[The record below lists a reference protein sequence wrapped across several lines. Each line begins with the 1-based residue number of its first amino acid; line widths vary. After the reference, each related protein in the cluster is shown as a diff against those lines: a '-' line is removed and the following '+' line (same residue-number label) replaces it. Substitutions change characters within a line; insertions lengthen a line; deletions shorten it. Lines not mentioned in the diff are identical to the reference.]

1 MTYKLIGFQES
12 CAVVLNVDANSP
24 EHALEIAQKTNPHIN
39 FQMPENYSTTV
50 TSRGDCEMFGGVPHP
65 DSDGDE
71 FLRGDAL
78 ADAYDK
84 EVNRMVFSDDE
95 VLNEIHNDVSQW
107 HALPGDMLMFGD
119 PNDYQKPPH
128 IITMFTGVQ
137 DEQLDLFEQ
146 KHADYG
152 RDNIMSGDAGDPV
165 AKTEALLSIYVRMQD
180 KLNRLKRLIDSSA
193 SVKGETVRDTLL
205 DLANYATIGTVVY
218 DGEWKDG

>member
-12 CAVVLNVDANSP
+12 CAVVLNVDADSP

-39 FQMPENYSTTV
+39 FQMPENYSATV
-50 TSRGDCEMFGGVPHP
+50 TATGDKSMFDATTDTWNV
-65 DSDGDE
+65 DGDD
-71 FLRGDAL
+71 LL
-78 ADAYDK
+78 
-84 EVNRMVFSDDE
+84 
-95 VLNEIHNDVSQW
+95 L
-107 HALPGDMLMFGD
+107 FGN
-119 PNDYQKPPH
+119 PLTYQTLPH
-128 IITMFTGVQ
+128 IVNKFVGVQ
-137 DEQLDLFEQ
+137 DEQLELFEQ
-146 KHADYG
+146 KHTDYG

-165 AKTEALLSIYVRMQD
+165 AKTDALLSIYVRMQD

>member
-39 FQMPENYSTTV
+39 FQMPENYSTTA
-50 TSRGDCEMFGGVPHP
+50 TPAGDKSMFGFPGEPFDEYWPVYSGSINSHGNCSETA
-65 DSDGDE
+65 DSVGGLKYATTDTWNVDGDD
-71 FLRGDAL
+71 LL
-78 ADAYDK
+78 
-84 EVNRMVFSDDE
+84 
-95 VLNEIHNDVSQW
+95 L
-107 HALPGDMLMFGD
+107 FGN
-119 PNDYQKPPH
+119 PLTYQTPPH
-128 IITMFTGVQ
+128 IVNKFVGVQ
-137 DEQLDLFEQ
+137 DEQLDLFEK

-180 KLNRLKRLIDSSA
+180 KLNRLKRLIDSIA
-193 SVKGETVRDTLL
+193 SVKDETVRDTLL